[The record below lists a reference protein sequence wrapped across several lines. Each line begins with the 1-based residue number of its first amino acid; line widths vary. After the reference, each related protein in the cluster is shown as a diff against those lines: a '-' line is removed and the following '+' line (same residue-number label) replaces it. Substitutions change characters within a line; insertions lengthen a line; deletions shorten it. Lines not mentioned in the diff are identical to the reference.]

1 MSNKILIFGDICPD
15 NDYRSLFDNN
25 KNLAFS
31 NEIVNEIK
39 SASLTIANLEC
50 PVTDTN
56 NAIVKC
62 GPSLKA
68 NYSDAERIKAL
79 GFDCV
84 SLANNHI
91 LDYDIQG
98 VNDTFKACNDSELK
112 FVGAGQNKED
122 ARKPIILDVSGKKI
136 GLISF
141 AEEEF
146 NIAGDST
153 PGANMFD
160 PYTSF
165 DDVSAL
171 KKQCDYVIVLYHGGI
186 EYYKYPSLL
195 LRKKCRKFASSGANL
210 ILCQHSHCIGTF
222 EEFKDCT
229 IVYGQ
234 GNSLF
239 GYRDGDDSW
248 NEGFLVEVDTDTFD
262 VSFKLMNATKD
273 GIVFASDENH
283 KARFDEMVED
293 SKKLDDKEFLKQSW
307 IEFSMKKEALN
318 MPLLLGKSITFI
330 RINRILK
337 NLLIK
342 LFVSKRAKMT
352 TMNLLRCDA
361 HREVMQTIL
370 EQNVYNEK

>member
-1 MSNKILIFGDICPD
+1 MNNKILVFGDICPD

-25 KNLAFS
+25 DSLAFS
-31 NEIVNEIK
+31 NDIVSDIK

-50 PVTDTN
+50 PATDYN
-56 NAIVKC
+56 VAITKC
-62 GPSLKA
+62 GPTLKA
-68 NYSDAERIKAL
+68 LYKDVEKL
-79 GFDCV
+79 KGVGFDCV

-91 LDYDIQG
+91 LDYGIQG
-98 VNDTFKACNDSELK
+98 VNDTFKACDTCDLK
-112 FVGAGQNKED
+112 YVGAGQNKED
-122 ARKPIILDVSGKKI
+122 ARKPIILDANGKKI

-146 NIAGDST
+146 NIAGENT
-153 PGANMFD
+153 PGANLFD
-160 PYTSF
+160 PYTSY
-165 DDVSAL
+165 DDVEEL
-171 KKQCDYVIVLYHGGI
+171 KKQCDYLIVLYHGGI
-186 EYYKYPSLL
+186 EHYKYPSELL
-195 LRKKCRKFASSGANL
+195 QKKCRKFAKSGANL
-210 ILCQHSHCIGTF
+210 VLCQHSHCIGTF
-222 EEFKDCT
+222 EKIDNCT

-248 NEGFLVEVDTDTFD
+248 NEGFLVEVDIDTFD
-262 VSFKLMNATKD
+262 VSLKLMNATKD
-273 GIVFASDENH
+273 GIVFATEENH
-283 KARFDEMVED
+283 KARFEEMVKD
-293 SKKLDDKEFLKQSW
+293 SKKLDDKAFLKQSW
-307 IEFSMKKEALN
+307 MDFSMKKEALN
-318 MPLLLGKSITFI
+318 MPLFLGKSITFI